1 MCGKYLDL
9 NGLTKM
15 RDNIM
20 DIRVTREKMEE
31 PESEGTDK
39 IDLKTV
45 LEIRNLGVLYG
56 GKYAIRNVSFMIPRN
71 AVTAII
77 GPSGCGKSTLLRCFN
92 RMNDLIGATVD
103 NEVLFNGINLYSKD
117 VNVVEIRRL
126 VGMVFQKPNPFPTSI
141 YNNVAF
147 GLRVNGF
154 KGDIRERIEW
164 ALKEAALWDEVKDRL
179 NLNAYDLSG
188 GQQQR
193 LCIARALAV
202 KPEVLLMDEPT
213 ASLDP
218 IASAKIEQLITRLKD
233 KLSIVIITHNI
244 QQAARVSDYVGVMM
258 IDDTQTGTLVEFGP
272 TKSIFERPK
281 SKVTEDYIS
290 GRFG

>member
-1 MCGKYLDL
+1 LVTIWSQNSFSKIQNSFKG
-9 NGLTKM
+9 
-15 RDNIM
+15 IS
-20 DIRVTREKMEE
+20 VTRQNVQD
-31 PESEGTDK
+31 SEIRGKTNPK
-39 IDLKTV
+39 IV
-45 LEIRNLGVLYG
+45 LETRNLGVSYG
-56 GKYAIRNVSFMIPRN
+56 SNYAIKDINLMIPRN

-92 RMNDLIGATVD
+92 RMNDLMDAHVD
-103 NEVLFNGINLYSKD
+103 NEVLFNGVSIYSPD
-117 VNVVEIRRL
+117 VNVVEVRRL

-141 YNNVAF
+141 FNNIAF

-154 KGDIRERIEW
+154 EGDIRERVEE

-179 NLNAYDLSG
+179 HDNAYSLSG

-218 IASAKIEQLITRLKD
+218 IASARIEDLITRLKE

-244 QQAARVSDYVGVMM
+244 QQAARISDYVGVMM
-258 IDDTQTGTLVEFGP
+258 IDDTMTGRLVEFGP
-272 TKSIFERPK
+272 TKDVFENPK

>member
-1 MCGKYLDL
+1 MANIWSPSLKDASSTKRDAQDL
-9 NGLTKM
+9 G
-15 RDNIM
+15 R
-20 DIRVTREKMEE
+20 RELNEKV
-31 PESEGTDK
+31 
-39 IDLKTV
+39 V
-45 LEIRNLGVLYG
+45 LESRNLGVKYG
-56 GKYAIRNVSFMIPRN
+56 DKYAIRDVSLMIPRN

-92 RMNDLIGATVD
+92 RMNDLMDGKVD
-103 NEVLFNGINLYSKD
+103 NEVIFNGVNIYSSD
-117 VNVVEIRRL
+117 VNVVEVRRL

-141 YNNVAF
+141 YNNIAF
-147 GLRVNGF
+147 GLKVNGF
-154 KGDIRERIEW
+154 AGNIRERVEW

-179 NLNAYDLSG
+179 HENAYGLSG

-193 LCIARALAV
+193 LCIARALAIR
-202 KPEVLLMDEPT
+202 PEVLLMDEPT

-218 IASAKIEQLITRLKD
+218 IASAKIEQLITRLKE

-244 QQAARVSDYVGVMM
+244 QQAARISDYVGVMM
-258 IDDTQTGTLVEFGP
+258 VDETMTGRLVEFGP
-272 TKSIFERPK
+272 TKEVFENPR

>member
-1 MCGKYLDL
+1 LVTVWNQNSFSKIQDSFKG
-9 NGLTKM
+9 
-15 RDNIM
+15 I
-20 DIRVTREKMEE
+20 IVTRQDVRD
-31 PESEGTDK
+31 SEFGDK
-39 IDLKTV
+39 INPKIA
-45 LEIRNLGVLYG
+45 LETRNLGVSYG
-56 GKYAIRNVSFMIPRN
+56 NKYAIKDVNLMIPRN

-92 RMNDLIGATVD
+92 RMNDLMDARVD
-103 NEVLFNGINLYSKD
+103 NEVLFNGVSIYSPD
-117 VNVVEIRRL
+117 VNVVEVRRL
-126 VGMVFQKPNPFPTSI
+126 VGMVFQKPNPFPSSI
-141 YNNVAF
+141 FNNIAF
-147 GLRVNGF
+147 GLKVNGF
-154 KGDIRERIEW
+154 KGDIHERVEE

-179 NLNAYDLSG
+179 HDNAYGLSG

-218 IASAKIEQLITRLKD
+218 IASARIENLITRLKE
-233 KLSIVIITHNI
+233 KLSIIIITHNI
-244 QQAARVSDYVGVMM
+244 QQAARISDYVGVMM
-258 IDDTQTGTLVEFGP
+258 IDDTMTGRLVEFGP
-272 TKSIFERPK
+272 TKDVFENPK

>member
-1 MCGKYLDL
+1 MQA
-9 NGLTKM
+9 
-15 RDNIM
+15 
-20 DIRVTREKMEE
+20 
-31 PESEGTDK
+31 PESRDRSEMNK
-39 IDLKTV
+39 IALNIK
-45 LEIRNLGVLYG
+45 NLGVLYG
-56 GKYAIRNVSFMIPRN
+56 DKYAIKDVNLMIPRN
-71 AVTAII
+71 SVTAII

-92 RMNDLIGATVD
+92 RMNDLLGARVD
-103 NEVLFNGINLYSKD
+103 NEVLFNGINIYSNN
-117 VNVVEIRRL
+117 VNVVEVRRL

-141 YNNVAF
+141 YNNIAF
-147 GLRVNGF
+147 GLKVNGF
-154 KGDIRERIEW
+154 KGDIHERIEW

-179 NLNAYDLSG
+179 NENAYSLSG

-218 IASAKIEQLITRLKD
+218 VASAKIEQLITRLKE
-233 KLSIVIITHNI
+233 KLTIVIITHNI
-244 QQAARVSDYVGVMM
+244 QQAARISDYVGVMM
-258 IDDTQTGTLVEFGP
+258 IDNTMTGKLVEFGP
-272 TKSIFERPK
+272 TKEVFENPK

>member
-1 MCGKYLDL
+1 MVTIWSQNSFSKIQNSFKG
-9 NGLTKM
+9 
-15 RDNIM
+15 IS
-20 DIRVTREKMEE
+20 VTRQNVQD
-31 PESEGTDK
+31 SEIRGKTNPK
-39 IDLKTV
+39 IV
-45 LEIRNLGVLYG
+45 LETRNLGVSYG
-56 GKYAIRNVSFMIPRN
+56 NKYAIKDVNLMIPRN

-92 RMNDLIGATVD
+92 RMNDLMDAHVD
-103 NEVLFNGINLYSKD
+103 NEVLFNGVSIYSPD
-117 VNVVEIRRL
+117 VNVVEVRRL

-141 YNNVAF
+141 FNNIAF

-154 KGDIRERIEW
+154 EGDIRERVEE

-179 NLNAYDLSG
+179 HDNAYSLSG

-218 IASAKIEQLITRLKD
+218 IASARIEDLITRLKE

-244 QQAARVSDYVGVMM
+244 QQAARISDYVGVMM
-258 IDDTQTGTLVEFGP
+258 IDDTMTGRLVEFGP
-272 TKSIFERPK
+272 TKDVFENPK

>member
-1 MCGKYLDL
+1 MANIWSLSLGRSQASL
-9 NGLTKM
+9 NGASSTK
-15 RDNIM
+15 
-20 DIRVTREKMEE
+20 REAQDHEARTELNQKV
-31 PESEGTDK
+31 
-39 IDLKTV
+39 V
-45 LEIRNLGVLYG
+45 LESRNLGVKYG
-56 GKYAIRNVSFMIPRN
+56 DKYAIRDVSLMIPRH

-92 RMNDLIGATVD
+92 RMNDLMDGRVD
-103 NEVLFNGINLYSKD
+103 NEVIFNGVNIYSD
-117 VNVVEIRRL
+117 GVNVVEVRRL

-141 YNNVAF
+141 YNNIAF
-147 GLRVNGF
+147 GLKVNGF
-154 KGDIRERIEW
+154 AGNIRERVEW
-164 ALKEAALWDEVKDRL
+164 ALKEAALWDEVKERL
-179 NLNAYDLSG
+179 HENAYGLSG

-202 KPEVLLMDEPT
+202 RPEVLLMDEPT

-218 IASAKIEQLITRLKD
+218 IASAKIEQLITRLKE

-244 QQAARVSDYVGVMM
+244 QQAARISDYVGVMM
-258 IDDTQTGTLVEFGP
+258 VDEKMTGRLVEFGP
-272 TKSIFERPK
+272 TKEVFENPR